1 MAITKLPSTASRA
14 ATRPA
19 ASRSCWPGV
28 SSDALLAC
36 CMTKW
41 HFLTSNPLSLSPL
54 QARQQEVLAQITNI
68 LKVVALDAEL
78 AHSHLEKAEAVSSYA
93 ASGGLRTKDNSKNTQ
108 HSRCCFKAPN
118 RSASSGK
125 NQLAIPGVCNQP
137 LGWLSDQ
144 GDCQRCNSSEPRTDL
159 ITVFPKGS
167 SV

>member
-28 SSDALLAC
+28 SSDAFLAC

-54 QARQQEVLAQITNI
+54 QARQQEVLTQITNI

-78 AHSHLEKAEAVSSYA
+78 AHSHLEKAEAVSSYV
-93 ASGGLRTKDNSKNTQ
+93 ASGGLTTTQ
-108 HSRCCFKAPN
+108 KLNILDVASRPPTGRHPVARISLPYLGYAISHS
-118 RSASSGK
+118 G
-125 NQLAIPGVCNQP
+125 G
-137 LGWLSDQ
+137 
-144 GDCQRCNSSEPRTDL
+144 
-159 ITVFPKGS
+159 
-167 SV
+167 